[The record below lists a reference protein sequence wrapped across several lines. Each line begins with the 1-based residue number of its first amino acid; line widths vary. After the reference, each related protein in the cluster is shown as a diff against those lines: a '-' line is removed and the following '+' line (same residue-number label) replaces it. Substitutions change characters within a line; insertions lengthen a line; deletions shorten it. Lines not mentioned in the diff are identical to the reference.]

1 LVVVTDN
8 GNELIFFSNIF
19 LGYGDKINE
28 SKDIRDDKMLFYN
41 LLGFEIHPPAL
52 LMIV

>member
-1 LVVVTDN
+1 MAMSSFFQ
-8 GNELIFFSNIF
+8 IFLF